1 MNYRFHLEEEGP
13 YPFWL
18 KVLCSDRCLQFPTVL
33 LEMFQSS
40 ALFYVIFCFEEDH
53 LGIDYIRFKT
63 PLRMVCIGS
72 QRALHAVLQPW
83 FAALAAD
90 PLCSRCHQAV
100 VGCLFL
106 QAVGLK
112 HYGCIARG
120 GVLYT
125 QHPASAARALRGSS
139 LGREEAMACGNPYDV
154 LY

>member
-1 MNYRFHLEEEGP
+1 MTGP

-18 KVLCSDRCLQFPTVL
+18 NVLCSDRCLQFPTVL
-33 LEMFQSS
+33 LEMF
-40 ALFYVIFCFEEDH
+40 ALFYVIFCFEEDY

-72 QRALHAVLQPW
+72 QLALHTVLEPW
-83 FAALAAD
+83 FAALAPD

-106 QAVGLK
+106 QAGGGLK

-125 QHPASAARALRGSS
+125 QHPASTARALRGSS
-139 LGREEAMACGNPYDV
+139 LGREDAMACGNPWPEIEK
-154 LY
+154 